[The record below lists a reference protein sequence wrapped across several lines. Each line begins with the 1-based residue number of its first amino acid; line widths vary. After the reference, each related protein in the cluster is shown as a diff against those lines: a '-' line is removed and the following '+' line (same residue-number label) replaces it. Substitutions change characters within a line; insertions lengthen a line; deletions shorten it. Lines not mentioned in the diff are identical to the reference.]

1 MHFLYFSLHFREK
14 RYFLICLIGFLLYYI
29 NGYTGLIGSAL
40 VQKCR
45 QTGRQAGAVRLLNSG
60 AIARHFE

>member
-45 QTGRQAGAVRLLNSG
+45 QAGAVRLLNSG
-60 AIARHFE
+60 SYCKAL